1 MSLFVPPGRNSVS
14 GGYAAPMS
22 PKTRNFVGTVSRNT
36 GDAWRT
42 LLSCGA
48 AHAAARGREQACTRA
63 RACCRRGHPALQ
75 PAIAAR
81 ARLAHP
87 PWAARTGPRR
97 PSCSRAFGQT
107 LVPARR
113 LWKSARRLAAEVGD
127 ARPLAL
133 AAAAGVR
140 HVDGRGT
147 TAGGLPSAR
156 EQVRSHANAAWQ
168 PFGPVGL
175 TSTAATAR
183 SLPETPRSTAEEHP
197 APARSMAWPLPL
209 SWRGCGGPRAATSSG
224 KPVEWRVA
232 FCLLIAT

>member
-1 MSLFVPPGRNSVS
+1 MPCVSWRVCLVDLAAKPHRGPNRLSTAHSTSRKAIGGHGPYKVKYDISRLFARVILLPTMINDTPSRFVPPGHNSVS

-22 PKTRNFVGTVSRNT
+22 PETRNFAGTVSRNT

-48 AHAAARGREQACTRA
+48 AHAAARGREAACTRA

-97 PSCSRAFGQT
+97 PSCSRAFGQA

-113 LWKSARRLAAEVGD
+113 LWKSARQAARRGW
-127 ARPLAL
+127 
-133 AAAAGVR
+133 
-140 HVDGRGT
+140 GR
-147 TAGGLPSAR
+147 
-156 EQVRSHANAAWQ
+156 Q
-168 PFGPVGL
+168 
-175 TSTAATAR
+175 TAR
-183 SLPETPRSTAEEHP
+183 VGGPSRR
-197 APARSMAWPLPL
+197 PAR
-209 SWRGCGGPRAATSSG
+209 
-224 KPVEWRVA
+224 
-232 FCLLIAT
+232 